1 MIDFQGKSVLVTGVA
16 GFVGANLAAAL
27 VPRGARVHGLLRPS
41 PERWRLGEIEPGL
54 VLHVVELADALA
66 LREVVFKTRPSVIY
80 HLAAERAARTPE
92 QRAATARSNLLG
104 TLNLLEAALAAGC
117 DRFVHAGSS
126 MEYGAKDHPTQ
137 ETDTLAPVSFFAAT
151 KAGSALL
158 CEQFARE
165 HRLPLV
171 ILRLYSVYGY
181 WEGPHRLI
189 PTAMLAALGSGSIS
203 LTEAGYRRDLI
214 FVADVVEACL
224 LAAGAA
230 TKPGE
235 ILNVGS
241 GQQWT
246 NEQVVDLIDSITG
259 RPLYRRTEV
268 YPPRETDTSFWVAD
282 NAKARRVMGWQP
294 RHSLPDGLAK
304 TWTFMKQHRDQYA
317 AIAQALAGTT

>member
-1 MIDFQGKSVLVTGVA
+1 MIDFQGRAVLVTGIA

-27 VPRGARVHGLLRPS
+27 VARGARVHGLLRPS
-41 PERWRLGEIEPGL
+41 TNLWRLGEIEPSL
-54 VLHVVELADALA
+54 ALHDVELTDAPA
-66 LREVVFKTRPSVIY
+66 LRAVLCKTRPSVIY
-80 HLAAERAARTPE
+80 HLATQRAARTPE
-92 QRAATARSNLLG
+92 RRAATACANLLG
-104 TLNLLEAALAAGC
+104 TLNLLEATLAAGC
-117 DRFVHAGSS
+117 DGFVHAGSS

-151 KAGSALL
+151 KAASTLL

-189 PTAMLAALGSGSIS
+189 PTAMLAALGSGSIA

-214 FVADVVEACL
+214 FVPDVVEACL

-230 TKPGE
+230 TEPGE

-241 GQQWT
+241 GQQWS
-246 NEQVVDLIDSITG
+246 NEQVVDLIDSISG
-259 RPLYRRTEV
+259 RRLHRRTEV

-294 RHSLPDGLAK
+294 RHSLHEGLAK
-304 TWTFMKQHRDQYA
+304 TWTFMKQHRDRYA
-317 AIAQALAGTT
+317 AIAQALAGAA